1 MRCTFEKAQQH
12 YVTYSTGATRS
23 VNTNAHSREGKRYG
37 SPSAVIAAK
46 AEGNARARSS
56 CSTYTSAYTAQQVAN
71 ALLSSFRCSHA
82 RFSNSLATPRFSVPF
97 RHASNLAWVL
107 AFTTMTAQSNDP
119 VYGDRRATYPTSTH
133 PRHAHTAPRTQKNR
147 DDAAAGAAAGP
158 SPPHYQLLFILGYGT
173 ALAAP
178 VHFTHCSAHRPHASC
193 ATLSNSHSQTA
204 HCTILHYTTQNL

>member
-1 MRCTFEKAQQH
+1 MIFRASRQLCCTFEKAQQH

-97 RHASNLAWVL
+97 CHAFNLVWVL
-107 AFTTMTAQSNDP
+107 AFTNTTIKARGNNGLRYRP
-119 VYGDRRATYPTSTH
+119 HLGRAPLRRRACQRESQSP
-133 PRHAHTAPRTQKNR
+133 APGLSLKQKN
-147 DDAAAGAAAGP
+147 A
-158 SPPHYQLLFILGYGT
+158 PPLFGSKVKGSTPKTQREREPAQRKPRL
-173 ALAAP
+173 
-178 VHFTHCSAHRPHASC
+178 SC
-193 ATLSNSHSQTA
+193 
-204 HCTILHYTTQNL
+204 